1 MANQRVGPRR
11 KLNGISVP
19 VHLVEL
25 LTEIQEAETAAFL
38 AMGGETKKSFSD
50 LVSEAIETYVGAWL
64 AEYGTI
70 PKEKTQRAEFVKR
83 LAARNLEKL
92 RDQMLAPKQ

>member
-1 MANQRVGPRR
+1 M
-11 KLNGISVP
+11 P

-25 LTEIQEAETAAFL
+25 LTEIQAVETAAFL

-50 LVSEAIETYVGAWL
+50 LVSEAIEAYVGAWL
-64 AEYGTI
+64 ADNGSI
-70 PKEKTQRAEFVKR
+70 PTDKTQRVEYVKK

-92 RDQMLAPKQ
+92 REQLLTKQ

>member
-1 MANQRVGPRR
+1 MANLRAGPRK

-25 LTEIQEAETAAFL
+25 LTEIQEAETAAYL
-38 AMGGETKKSFSD
+38 AMGGDTKKSFSD
-50 LVSEAIETYVGAWL
+50 LVSEAIEVYVSEWL
-64 AEYGTI
+64 AENG
-70 PKEKTQRAEFVKR
+70 PVPAEKAARAEYIKR

-92 RDQMLAPKQ
+92 RDQLTKQ